1 METSLRQADE
11 DAAQRLL
18 TFDRESGELNDA
30 GLVDRIAVLALQA
43 GSALTRRFGH
53 RGYGLGCRLVS
64 AGVAERDIVVKLNS
78 DAAFAIPFCD
88 AYWSRLLNNRYDYE
102 EEIECFLKS
111 AADINY
117 VLVDCGA
124 NFGYWSVLASSKP
137 FGGQQALAIEA
148 SPKNAERLEVNA
160 KLNGNRFRCLNA
172 AVGGRPGGYARIT
185 GSKHEALT
193 TSALTDKEQGAVSI
207 VSLDSLVVDGL
218 IDPSAPIVVKLDVE
232 GVEIEAIKGAAG
244 LMDGD
249 CIVICEEHGSDRD
262 HLVSRYLM
270 TDTSLKLWIFD
281 PRNSRF
287 VRIDD
292 LAVLDR
298 AKRHEWVGYNI
309 FATSS
314 ALWEERLLSATWSYR

>member
-1 METSLRQADE
+1 MVSLHRAE
-11 DAAQRLL
+11 VAVTEPMLAY
-18 TFDRESGELNDA
+18 DRESGELTGA
-30 GLVDRIAVLALQA
+30 GLVDLIAVLALQA
-43 GSALTRRFGH
+43 GSALTRPFGH
-53 RGYGLGCRLVS
+53 RGYGFGCRLVS
-64 AGVAERDIVVKLNS
+64 AAIAERDVVVKLNS
-78 DAAFAIPFCD
+78 DAAFAMPFCD
-88 AYWSRLLNNRYDYE
+88 AYWSRLLNRRYDYE
-102 EEIECFLKS
+102 EEIEAFLKS
-111 AADINY
+111 AADVDY
-117 VLVDCGA
+117 VLIDCGA

-137 FGGQQALAIEA
+137 FGAHKALAIEA

-160 KLNGNRFRCLNA
+160 KLNGKRFRCLNA
-172 AVGGRPGGYARIT
+172 AVGSRPGGYARIT
-185 GSKHEALT
+185 GRKHEALT
-193 TSALTDKEQGAVSI
+193 TSALADMEQGAVRV
-207 VSLDSLVVDGL
+207 VSLDSLVVNGL
-218 IDPSAPIVVKLDVE
+218 IDPSAPTVVKLDVE

-270 TDTSLKLWIFD
+270 TATSMKLWIFD
-281 PRNSRF
+281 PGTSRF

-314 ALWEERLLSATWSYR
+314 ALWEERLLSASWSYR